1 LIFAITRIISL
12 GVVVDTSLDLK
23 VKVLAQQIKHYLI
36 TMMGKTIDEA
46 SDEEFYRALS
56 WVLREEVM
64 VHWAATTHTHMHKKT
79 RKIYY
84 FSMEWLPGRVLVNNI
99 TNMGSVDFVKALLKY
114 MNRDTTNIINAER
127 DPGLGNGGLGRL
139 AACFLDSLATHDYP
153 AMGYGLRYHY
163 GIFEQELWSGVQ
175 IERPDCWLLN
185 EVPWELRRDSH
196 ATSVQFNG
204 TVITK
209 KNRYNEDIQSLVDYE
224 EVRALPYDLPI
235 VGYNPKGDYSAL
247 TLRLWTTKESPL
259 NFLLARFNAGD
270 LSDAAKNTALTD
282 VLYPN
287 DKHSL
292 GLFMRIKQEYLLVSA
307 GLQDIFKQFKMTFD
321 DPKEFADK
329 IRIQINDTH
338 PTLIIAELMRLLT
351 KEHDRSWAE
360 AWDITKT
367 VCSFTNHT
375 VLRESLEEWD
385 HQLLKE
391 ILPRQ
396 TAIIEKINFDFCN
409 QIRSKYPNDE
419 AKVRRMS
426 IIENERV
433 RMAHLGIVGSHK
445 VNGVAALHSE
455 ILKNSLFPDFH
466 QMFPH
471 LFTNV
476 TNGVTPRRW
485 LLKCNPKWSALISEL
500 IGDDWTRDLSHLS
513 KLHSFAKDPVVQRR
527 FIEIKEENKAR
538 LLNALCKNKQ
548 DRYRGNI
555 NCSKEFF
562 LEKGTLFDVQV
573 KRFHEYKRQLM
584 NALHAIILFNE
595 IRQNPNSHTVKRK
608 ILFGGKAAPGYEM
621 AKMIIR
627 LIYML
632 SRRIN
637 QDPVVGEKL
646 KIFFIENYNV
656 SKAELIIPAADL
668 SEQIST
674 AGLEASGTSNMKFA
688 MNGALTIGTE
698 DGANI
703 EMRQAVTDDWW
714 PFSFGLKSNEI
725 DAYHKNNNYNTEILI
740 SQNPVLRDV
749 LNCLN
754 DDTFAEN
761 DVEKETLQ
769 KIYHSLISDRYFVLK
784 DLLSYQQTQRKVE
797 DLFQEPYRWA
807 EFAIHNVASMGTFS
821 SDRSI
826 EEYAKNIWHLDKCP
840 IDKEE
845 LGRVSKEF
853 HDSDRCFIA

>member
-1 LIFAITRIISL
+1 MDISL
-12 GVVVDTSLDLK
+12 DQK
-23 VKVLAQQIKHYLI
+23 VKSLAQQIKHYLI
-36 TMMGKTIDEA
+36 TMMGKTCEEA

-64 VHWAATTHTHMHKKT
+64 IHWAATAHTHMQKKS
-79 RKIYY
+79 RRVYY
-84 FSMEWLPGRVLVNNI
+84 FSMEWLPGRLLVNNI
-99 TNMGSVDFVKALLKY
+99 TNIGAIELVKRLLKY
-114 MNRDTTNIINAER
+114 MDRDTTAIINAER

-139 AACFLDSLATHDYP
+139 AACFLDALATHDYP

-163 GIFEQELWSGVQ
+163 GIFEQELWSGIQ

-185 EVPWELRRDSH
+185 EVPWELRKDSH
-196 ATSVQFNG
+196 AAIVQFG
-204 TVITK
+204 GRIITK
-209 KNRYNEDIQSLVDYE
+209 KNRHNQDVNALVDYE
-224 EVRALPYDLPI
+224 EIRALPYDHPI
-235 VGYNPKGDYSAL
+235 IGYNPKDNYSAL

-270 LSDAAKNTALTD
+270 LSGAAKNSSLTD

-287 DKHSL
+287 DKYSL

-307 GLQDIFKQFKMTFD
+307 GLQDIFKQFHMTFD
-321 DPKEFADK
+321 DISEFADK

-338 PTLIIAELMRLLT
+338 PTLIIAELMRILT
-351 KEHDRSWAE
+351 HVHEIHWDE
-360 AWDITKT
+360 AWEITKT

-375 VLRESLEEWD
+375 ILRESLEEWD
-385 HQLLKE
+385 HQLMRE

-396 TAIIEKINFDFCN
+396 MRIIEKINFDFCN
-409 QIRSKYPNDE
+409 SIRSKYPNDE
-419 AKVRRMS
+419 PRVRRMS

-455 ILKNSLFPDFH
+455 ILKKSLFKDFH
-466 QMFPH
+466 EMFPDV
-471 LFTNV
+471 FTNV

-485 LLKCNPKWSALISEL
+485 LLKCNPRLAALITEL
-500 IGDDWTRDLSHLS
+500 IGDQWVRDLSELN
-513 KLHSFAKDPVVQRR
+513 KLHNFAKDPVIQRR
-527 FIEIKEENKAR
+527 FIEIKEENKER
-538 LLNALCKNKQ
+538 LMNALCKYKK
-548 DRYRGNI
+548 DRHGEDFD
-555 NCSKEFF
+555 CKEEFF
-562 LEKGTLFDVQV
+562 LEKGVIFDVQV

-595 IRQNPNSHTVKRK
+595 IRKNPDAHKVKRH
-608 ILFGGKAAPGYEM
+608 IIFGGKAAPGYEM
-621 AKMIIR
+621 AKLIIR

-637 QDPVVGEKL
+637 KDPIVGKKL
-646 KIFFIENYNV
+646 KVIFIENYNV

-674 AGLEASGTSNMKFA
+674 AGMEASGTSNMKFA

-703 EMRQAVTDDWW
+703 EMREAVTDSWW
-714 PFSFGLKSNEI
+714 PFKFGLTSSEI
-725 DAYHKNNNYNTEILI
+725 DEYHKNNTYNPEFLI
-740 SQNPVLRDV
+740 SQDPVLQEV
-749 LNCLN
+749 IQCLK

-761 DVEKETLQ
+761 DVEKEALQ
-769 KIYHSLISDRYFVLK
+769 KICSSLYIDRYFVLK
-784 DLLSYQQTQRKVE
+784 DLISYRDTHRKAE
-797 DLFQEPYRWA
+797 ALYQDQSRWA
-807 EFAIHNVASMGTFS
+807 EYAIHNIASMGKFS
-821 SDRSI
+821 ADRSVQ
-826 EEYAKNIWHLDKCP
+826 EYAKNIWKIEPCA

-845 LGRVSKEF
+845 LKRVSKDFLE
-853 HDSDRCFIA
+853 SDRCFIA

>member
-1 LIFAITRIISL
+1 MEFT
-12 GVVVDTSLDLK
+12 LDHK
-23 VKVLAQQIKHYLI
+23 VKRFSQQIKHYLI
-36 TMMGKTIDEA
+36 TMMGKTVEEA
-46 SDEEFYRALS
+46 TDEEFYRAFS

-64 VHWAATTHTHMHKKT
+64 VHWAATTHSHMQKRA
-79 RKIYY
+79 RKMYY
-84 FSMEWLPGRVLVNNI
+84 FSMEWLPGRVLVNNV
-99 TNMGSVDFVKALLKY
+99 TNIGSIDLVKRLLKY

-196 ATSVQFNG
+196 AASVQFNG
-204 TVITK
+204 RLVTK
-209 KNRYNEDIQSLVDYE
+209 KNRHNEEVHNLVDYE

-235 VGYNPKGDYSAL
+235 IGYNPKADYSAL

-287 DKHSL
+287 DQYSL

-307 GLQDIFKQFKMTFD
+307 GLQDIFKQFHMTFD
-321 DPKEFADK
+321 DIQEFPDK

-338 PTLIIAELMRLLT
+338 PTLIISELMRLLT
-351 KEHDRSWAE
+351 RYYEFRWEE

-385 HQLLKE
+385 HQLMKQ

-396 TAIIEKINFDFCN
+396 MHIIEKINFDFCN
-409 QIRSKYPNDE
+409 QVRSKYPNDE
-419 AKVRRMS
+419 ARVRRMS

-455 ILKNSLFPDFH
+455 ILKKSLFKDFH
-466 QMFPH
+466 EMFPGV
-471 LFTNV
+471 FTNV

-485 LLKCNPKWSALISEL
+485 LLKCNPKWASLISEL
-500 IGDDWTRDLSHLS
+500 IGDDWVRDLSHLNR
-513 KLHSFAKDPVVQRR
+513 LHDFARDPVVQQR
-527 FIEIKEENKAR
+527 FMEIKDENKER
-538 LLNALCKNKQ
+538 LLSALCKQKK
-548 DRYRGNI
+548 DRYGSSVD
-555 NCSKEFF
+555 CSKEFF
-562 LEKGTLFDVQV
+562 LEKGVLFDVQV

-595 IRQNPNSHTVKRK
+595 IRKDPNSHTVKRK
-608 ILFGGKAAPGYEM
+608 ILIGGKAAPGYEM

-627 LIYML
+627 LIYMI

-637 QDPVVGEKL
+637 KDPIVGEKL
-646 KIFFIENYNV
+646 KVIFIENYNV

-674 AGLEASGTSNMKFA
+674 AGQEASGTSNMKFS
-688 MNGALTIGTE
+688 MNGALTIGTQ

-703 EMRQAVTDDWW
+703 EMKEAVTEKWW
-714 PFSFGLKSNEI
+714 PFTFGLTSQEV
-725 DAYHKNNNYNTEILI
+725 DEYHRNHSYNPEFFI
-740 SQNPVLRDV
+740 SQNPILQEVI
-749 LNCLN
+749 NCLK

-761 DVEKETLQ
+761 DVEKEALQ
-769 KIYHSLISDRYFVLK
+769 KICNSLLIDRYFVLK
-784 DLLSYQQTQRKVE
+784 DLISYRETQRKVE
-797 DLFQEPYRWA
+797 TLFQDPHRWA
-807 EFAIHNVASMGTFS
+807 EYAIHNVASMGGFS

-826 EEYAKNIWHLDKCP
+826 EEYAKNIWGLEKCP
-840 IDKEE
+840 IDKQE
-845 LGRVSKEF
+845 LNRVNKEF
-853 HDSDRCFIA
+853 HNSDRCYIA